1 MNQETKD
8 ELSRRFHELLDQW
21 EKNPERMK
29 SGLLYE
35 KSFVEMM
42 REFEQEV
49 FQKSLGNLPK
59 DKNSK
64 KK

>member
-1 MNQETKD
+1 MEQSTKNA
-8 ELSRRFHELLDQW
+8 LANKFKELLDQW

-29 SGLLYE
+29 SGLKYE
-35 KSFVEMM
+35 KSFIDMM

-49 FQKSLGNLPK
+49 FQKSLGDLPK
-59 DKNSK
+59 DKNFK